1 MKKIVIALLFLIVF
15 STAAFAVEIE
25 YISPTGV
32 SQRMISKHLYEVQ
45 QNNLNHFV
53 TTPGLTF
60 TTTTPNVANAAPY
73 VYDGV
78 FGTAVSGLI
87 TMTGATV
94 EVSTTQLYGIEYNTT
109 TSTSE
114 VLTATPGETNPEKIG
129 WTISSKIPLG
139 YIKVITDSTHEF
151 VPGTTAFDDTG
162 ITSTFYSYGF
172 RPTIIKVLNNSR

>member
-1 MKKIVIALLFLIVF
+1 MKKINIALLFLMVF
-15 STAAFAVEIE
+15 STAAFATDIE

-32 SQRMISKHLYEVQ
+32 SQRTIVKHLYEVQ

-53 TTPGLTF
+53 TTPGLTY
-60 TTTTPNVANAAPY
+60 TTVTPNVANAAPY
-73 VYDGV
+73 VYNGV

-87 TMTGATV
+87 TLTGDTV
-94 EVSTTQLYGIEYNTT
+94 AVSTTQLYGIEYNTT

-139 YIKVITDSTHEF
+139 YIKVVTDSTHEF
-151 VPGTTAFDDTG
+151 VPATTDFGGAG

-172 RPTIIKVLNNSR
+172 RPTIIKVLQTGR